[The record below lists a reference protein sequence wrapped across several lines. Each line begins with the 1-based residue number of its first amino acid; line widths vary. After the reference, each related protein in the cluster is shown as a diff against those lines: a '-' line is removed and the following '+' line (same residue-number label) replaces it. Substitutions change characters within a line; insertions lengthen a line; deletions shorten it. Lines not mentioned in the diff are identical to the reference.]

1 MAMSRS
7 NLIAAAVISW
17 LQRFGSRR
25 TFDDCHLY
33 VCALLQRRAPDQ
45 PPVSDAEVKA
55 AIRSSPD
62 WQLSLVVE

>member
-1 MAMSRS
+1 MNRS
-7 NLIAAAVISW
+7 KLIAAAVISW

-25 TFDDCHLY
+25 SFDDCHLS
-33 VCALLQRRAPDQ
+33 VCALMQRRAPDQ
-45 PPVSDAEVKA
+45 LPVSDSEVKA

>member
-1 MAMSRS
+1 MNRS
-7 NLIAAAVISW
+7 KLIAAAVIGW

-33 VCALLQRRAPDQ
+33 VCAFIQRQAADQ
-45 PPVSDAEVKA
+45 PPVSDSEVKA

-62 WQLSLVVE
+62 WQLSLAVE

>member
-1 MAMSRS
+1 MSRS
-7 NLIAAAVISW
+7 KLIAAAVISW

-25 TFDDCHLY
+25 TFDDCHLW
-33 VCALLQRRAPDQ
+33 VCAFIQRHAPEQ
-45 PPVSDAEVKA
+45 PPVSDTEVQA